1 VKAKKTCRV
10 FAEIQHLSR
19 KYPDRLALW
28 AASRLG
34 SRSERTKEH
43 FLTGIKE
50 KHMFKPKLEKLLK
63 DSYYYKNLPVYIR
76 IPALGAVQETITKPI
91 VESTLD
97 ELEFAAQALDK
108 EADAITT
115 RLYAIRRLYR
125 EAREKGA
132 LGSENILDA
141 LSRKGGAE

>member
-1 VKAKKTCRV
+1 
-10 FAEIQHLSR
+10 
-19 KYPDRLALW
+19 
-28 AASRLG
+28 LG
-34 SRSERTKEH
+34 GVEARQPTLTNQRA

-76 IPALGAVQETITKPI
+76 IPALGAVQETITKTI

-97 ELEFAAQALDK
+97 DLAFAAQAMDQEV
-108 EADAITT
+108 EAINS

-125 EAREKGA
+125 DAREKGA
-132 LGSENILDA
+132 LGGENILDA

>member
-1 VKAKKTCRV
+1 
-10 FAEIQHLSR
+10 
-19 KYPDRLALW
+19 
-28 AASRLG
+28 
-34 SRSERTKEH
+34 
-43 FLTGIKE
+43 
-50 KHMFKPKLEKLLK
+50 MFKPKLEKLLK

-76 IPALGAVQETITKPI
+76 IPALGAVQETITKTI

-97 ELEFAAQALDK
+97 DLAFAAQAMDQEV
-108 EADAITT
+108 EAINS

-125 EAREKGA
+125 DAREKGA